1 MQEQL
6 DRIERK
12 LQSIEGI
19 QTAMNTKINEIDGAI
34 NSYTQALKIYKGV
47 SGRNG
52 ALQLDLTPLHKSRRD
67 IGAVFLSAAA
77 CTGNNIYDWDNKI
90 NMALSLSD
98 ISTILNIF
106 RAPPN
111 PGEESESLF
120 HDKFKGSD
128 REGQVVTKLTIKRG
142 ETGGWRWGLGRRENG
157 EWRYVNV
164 PVSDGETIE
173 IRTLL
178 ERAVIRILGW

>member
-6 DRIERK
+6 KRIEEK
-12 LQSIEGI
+12 LDCIKSQQDEI
-19 QTAMNTKINEIDGAI
+19 QKAVD
-34 NSYTQALKIYKGV
+34 SYPQALKIYKGV

-52 ALQLDLTPLHKSRRD
+52 ALQFDLTTLHRSRRD
-67 IGAVFLSAAA
+67 IGAVFLSAAP

-90 NMALSLSD
+90 NIALSLND
-98 ISTILNIF
+98 ISTILNTF
-106 RAPPN
+106 RAPPA
-111 PGEESESLF
+111 PGTDGESIF

-128 REGQVVTKLTIKRG
+128 REGQVMTKLSIQRTER
-142 ETGGWRWGLGRRENG
+142 GGWRWGLGRKERG

-173 IRTLL
+173 IRALL